1 MYLFMK
7 SFTDPIDVLFTDQS
21 LIVVTLVACKLLTK
35 SVFWYI
41 KGRVAQKKSVGLIPT
56 LLFDNSIWYIN
67 VPLVTGV
74 GRRLVS

>member
-41 KGRVAQKKSVGLIPT
+41 KGRVAQKKSVG
-56 LLFDNSIWYIN
+56 FDSNFVIW
-67 VPLVTGV
+67 
-74 GRRLVS
+74 